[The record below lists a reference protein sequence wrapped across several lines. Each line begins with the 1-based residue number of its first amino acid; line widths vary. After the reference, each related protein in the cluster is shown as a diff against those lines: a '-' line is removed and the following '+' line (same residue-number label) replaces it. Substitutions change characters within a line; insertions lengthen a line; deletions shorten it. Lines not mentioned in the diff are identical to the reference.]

1 MDDVPEL
8 DSIPTDVVDSDI
20 HRQLALEAAEQG
32 MVLLKNEGDLLPLA
46 ANTKVALIG
55 PHLNATQDMLSN
67 YHGTNVLVESNSPL
81 QAFQRYNN
89 GVNLVGYEAACN
101 MLLDGCS
108 TLPPANLSRA
118 QALAQQADV
127 AIVFL
132 GLHPYR
138 EDSNPA
144 MESEAVDRLNLTLPA
159 QQLELV
165 QAILK
170 VRAVAWSWDVPR
182 L

>member
-1 MDDVPEL
+1 VDDVPEL
-8 DSIPTDVVDSDI
+8 DNIPTEVVDSDI

-32 MVLLKNEGDLLPLA
+32 IVLLKNDGNLLPLA
-46 ANTKVALIG
+46 IDTKVALIG

-67 YHGTNVLVESNSPL
+67 YHGTNVLVDSNSPL

-89 GVNLVGYEAACN
+89 GANLVGYEAVCSI
-101 MLLDGCS
+101 LDGCS
-108 TLPPANLSRA
+108 TLPPTNVAHA
-118 QALAQQADV
+118 QALATQADV
-127 AIVFL
+127 AIIFI

-138 EDSNPA
+138 NDSNPA

-170 VRAVAWSWDVPR
+170 VCLNCLD
-182 L
+182 